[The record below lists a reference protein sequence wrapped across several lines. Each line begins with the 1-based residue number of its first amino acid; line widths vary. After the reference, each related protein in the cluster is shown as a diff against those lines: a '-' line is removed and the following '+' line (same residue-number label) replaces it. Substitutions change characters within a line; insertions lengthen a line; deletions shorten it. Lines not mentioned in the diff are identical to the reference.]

1 MYSRREEILQ
11 DVNGWGLHPTNEN
24 LLIYKY
30 RRSLIDEES
39 KKINL
44 ETRNDKKTVVNLI
57 FFSVK
62 YKHIMFMKQY
72 FFGGNND

>member
-1 MYSRREEILQ
+1 MSPRKEEVLR

-24 LLIYKY
+24 RLRYKY
-30 RRSLIDEES
+30 RRSLFDEER

-44 ETRNDKKTVVNLI
+44 ETRNDKKTVVNFI

-62 YKHIMFMKQY
+62 YIIFMKQC